1 MMWALRIQ
9 PFLTS
14 TSELTSICY
23 DEQVELRLKKI
34 RKNLTLE
41 VERLVRKPTKSKQDK
56 VYAWIVAAGM
66 EKERYLWNI
75 TEEEKTNFDN
85 YMWMENEA
93 NT

>member
-1 MMWALRIQ
+1 
-9 PFLTS
+9 
-14 TSELTSICY
+14 
-23 DEQVELRLKKI
+23 
-34 RKNLTLE
+34 
-41 VERLVRKPTKSKQDK
+41 
-56 VYAWIVAAGM
+56 M